1 MVSSFPYACAA
12 GTRLGYWCQLVLPA
26 AYDDSLSYY
35 ELLCKV
41 VKYINDRKDDYNE
54 LVDVVAKNADDIK
67 QLQDDF
73 QKFIDSGFDEY
84 YADQVIKWID
94 AHMEFVF
101 QNTVRQVFFGLTSD
115 GYFAA
120 YIPRSWD
127 DIIFDT
133 GMDFSDD
140 SYGRLILRWNVDSV
154 HPVNQT
160 METREERP
168 HGTASRNGD

>member
-1 MVSSFPYACAA
+1 MVSSFPYTCAGA
-12 GTRLGYWCQLVLPA
+12 TRLRYWCQLVLPA
-26 AYDDSLSYY
+26 VYDDSLSYY

-41 VKYINDRKDDYNE
+41 VKFLNEQKDEYNK
-54 LVDVVAKNADDIK
+54 LVDVVAKNTNDIK

-73 QKFIDSGFDEY
+73 QKFIDSGFDDY

-94 AHMEFVF
+94 AHLDFIF
-101 QNTVRQVFFGLTSD
+101 QHTVKQVFFGLTLD

-120 YIPRSWD
+120 YIPLSWD

-140 SYGRLILRWNVDSV
+140 SFGCLILRWNTDSV

-160 METREERP
+160 RETRTERP
-168 HGTASRNGD
+168 HGIASRNGD